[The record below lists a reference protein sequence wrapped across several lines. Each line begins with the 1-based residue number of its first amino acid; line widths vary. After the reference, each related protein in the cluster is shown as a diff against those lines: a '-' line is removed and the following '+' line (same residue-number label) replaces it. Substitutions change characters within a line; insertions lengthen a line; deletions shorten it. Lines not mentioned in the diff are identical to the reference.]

1 MMIKLKINRLNK
13 IEQHIQNV
21 GSISLDNL
29 CEAFKVSKNT
39 IRRDIAELEL
49 RGSIKKVYGGIVSTP
64 RDGVEPFESRE
75 IKHQSEKK
83 LIAEIASE
91 IVEDGDVIFIDS
103 GTTCMHLLPFLAKKN
118 NLTIIT
124 ANLNVIMTAVPYH
137 NLTIISTG
145 GVLYRDT
152 NSFTGPNIIDFLKNF
167 NISKAFL
174 ASTGV
179 SLSRGVTNTS
189 PLEHDIKRYLIE
201 KSTTRVLLVDHTK
214 FDIVSLMTYCK
225 LENLDYFV
233 TDKTP
238 PQEYLTYF
246 GLNNVKLLIPGK
258 DYC

>member
-1 MMIKLKINRLNK
+1 MLIILKINRLNK

-21 GSISLDNL
+21 GSISLDKL
-29 CEAFKVSKNT
+29 CDTFKVSKNT

-49 RGSIKKVYGGIVSTP
+49 RGSIKKVYGGIINN
-64 RDGVEPFESRE
+64 RKDGVEPFESRE
-75 IKHQSEKK
+75 IKNQDEKK
-83 LIAEIASE
+83 VIAELASE

-103 GTTCMHLLPFLAKKN
+103 GTTCMHMLPFLAKKT

-124 ANLNVIMTAVPYH
+124 YNLNVIMAAIPYT

-145 GVLYRDT
+145 GVLYRAT
-152 NSFTGPNIIDFLKNF
+152 NSFTGASVIEFLKNF
-167 NISKAFL
+167 NISKSFL

-189 PLEHDIKRYLIE
+189 PLEHDIKKYLID
-201 KSTTRVLLVDHTK
+201 KSTVNILLVDHTK
-214 FDIVSLMTYCK
+214 INIVSLMTYCK

-238 PQEYLTYF
+238 PQEYISFFKT
-246 GLNNVKLLIPGK
+246 NNVTLLTNFQK
-258 DYC
+258 